1 MNTFPHFA
9 GAGFTALFLFLSGLP
24 AALAEEA
31 ALSQPVVVTAAP
43 MPEVAVFSIVMNT
56 RHSERGTVA
65 TATVTVLDRS
75 GAPVPG
81 AMVTGSWTGLTSS
94 QNSALTN
101 RKGKAT
107 FHSTRSY
114 DEGNFVFDVVTIKA
128 ADAVYNAALNAKS
141 HDSIAS
147 VTTVDVTHAKV
158 EGQAE

>member
-1 MNTFPHFA
+1 MNTFPHLA
-9 GAGFTALFLFLSGLP
+9 RAGFTALCLFLAGLP
-24 AALAEEA
+24 AAFAEDA
-31 ALSQPVVVTAAP
+31 APVQPVVSAAP
-43 MPEVAVFSIVMNT
+43 KPEIAVFSIAMNT

-107 FHSTRSY
+107 FHSTRSH
-114 DEGNFVFDVVTIKA
+114 DQGDFVFDVVTIKA
-128 ADAVYNAALNAKS
+128 AEAVYNAALNAKS

-147 VTTVDVTHAKV
+147 VTAAEVSHAKV
-158 EGQAE
+158 DGQAE